1 MRSRNTILIAALLTL
16 GGGPAGA
23 QSTLP
28 ENVFLPNG
36 AQKPSATTPPA
47 TTTRPP
53 GAANAAPPPAGT
65 PAGTVQRADGETPAW
80 YRQQPVALPPTKPRT
95 TYVESASTTP
105 MAPNR
110 VVMEPAAPKR
120 QASSQVEQLVQRSND
135 AVDFFE
141 LVDDIIDEVAH
152 QLSREDPN
160 LVSPMA
166 IRLVRLSANLRP
178 EFAHTLEAR
187 LTARLVNA
195 SGVRMMICAECTAL
209 RSRVE
214 NGSWMVTVGAV
225 RQDDLKRLGDT
236 TGVKTFMDIDFTFN
250 GDANVVWMEATVF
263 RASDGGIVWTD
274 SYRSDGSTAL
284 LLRTGKRIPTRAE
297 RAAELEEKMQARPHY
312 GYAISIGVAQ
322 LGYSAPTGNIS
333 GAQASLRFHERFG
346 DNMANLFGL
355 SAGIFTTG
363 PPSEDKHPQALNT
376 ILLGA
381 YYSRNMSEPNLNHPE
396 AWIYGEGGGMFSGNQ
411 GNTFYVESGVDVHLK
426 WRLSLAGGLLYMF
439 PTKFGG
445 YDLGG
450 MGFRLRA
457 GMNW

>member
-1 MRSRNTILIAALLTL
+1 MRSSNALIVAALLTL

-28 ENVFLPNG
+28 ENVLLPNT
-36 AQKPSATTPPA
+36 AQKPPATTPPA
-47 TTTRPP
+47 TTPRPP
-53 GAANAAPPPAGT
+53 GAANAAPPAGT
-65 PAGTVQRADGETPAW
+65 AQRSDAETPAW
-80 YRQQPVALPPTKPRT
+80 YRQQPAALPPAKPRT

>member
-1 MRSRNTILIAALLTL
+1 M
-16 GGGPAGA
+16 
-23 QSTLP
+23 
-28 ENVFLPNG
+28 
-36 AQKPSATTPPA
+36 
-47 TTTRPP
+47 PP
-53 GAANAAPPPAGT
+53 GKT
-65 PAGTVQRADGETPAW
+65 
-80 YRQQPVALPPTKPRT
+80 RT

-105 MAPNR
+105 LAPNR
-110 VVMEPAAPKR
+110 VVMDPAAQQRR
-120 QASSQVEQLVQRSND
+120 QPPSTQVEQLVQRSND

-141 LVDDIIDEVAH
+141 LVDDLIDEVAR

-166 IRLVRLSANLRP
+166 IRLVRLSPNLRP
-178 EFAHTLEAR
+178 EFARTLEAR

-225 RQDDLKRLGDT
+225 RQEDLKRLGDT

-263 RASDGGIVWTD
+263 RASDGGIVWID

-297 RAAELEEKMQARPHY
+297 RAAELEEKIRGRPAY

-333 GAQASLRFHERFG
+333 GAQASVRFHERFG

-376 ILLGA
+376 IMLGA
-381 YYSRNMSEPNLNHPE
+381 YYSRNLSEPNLNHPE
-396 AWIYGEGGGMFSGNQ
+396 AWIYAEGGGMFSGNQ
-411 GNTFYVESGVDVHLK
+411 GNTFYAESGVDVHLK

-457 GMNW
+457 GLNW

>member
-1 MRSRNTILIAALLTL
+1 MRSSAAVARRLAPGLVAAALLTL
-16 GGGPAGA
+16 GGGRAGA

-28 ENVFLPNG
+28 ER
-36 AQKPSATTPPA
+36 TP
-47 TTTRPP
+47 PP
-53 GAANAAPPPAGT
+53 GATPAPPNTPNAAPPPTGP
-65 PAGTVQRADGETPAW
+65 PAPQRSDAETPAW
-80 YRQQPVALPPTKPRT
+80 YRQQQVAMPPTKART

-110 VVMEPAAPKR
+110 VVMEPAAQKR
-120 QASSQVEQLVQRSND
+120 QQPSSQVEQLIQRSYD
-135 AVDFFE
+135 AIDFFE
-141 LVDDIIDEVAH
+141 LVDDIIDEVAR

-225 RQDDLKRLGDT
+225 RQDDLKRLGET
-236 TGVKTFMDIDFTFN
+236 TGVKTFMDLDFTFN

-274 SYRSDGSTAL
+274 SYRSDGSTAM

-297 RAAELEEKMQARPHY
+297 RAAELEDKMRARPNY

-333 GAQASLRFHERFG
+333 GAMAGVRFHERFG

-376 ILLGA
+376 IMLGA